1 MKNVFYIQLGS
12 QNKVSI
18 VLRQVKIFSQVMHI
32 EAETHNIKLQNIQ
45 FNSMPFNIL
54 FVNLFITG

>member
-1 MKNVFYIQLGS
+1 MKNVFYNQLGS

-18 VLRQVKIFSQVMHI
+18 VLRHVKIFSQVMHI

-45 FNSMPFNIL
+45 LNA
-54 FVNLFITG
+54 V